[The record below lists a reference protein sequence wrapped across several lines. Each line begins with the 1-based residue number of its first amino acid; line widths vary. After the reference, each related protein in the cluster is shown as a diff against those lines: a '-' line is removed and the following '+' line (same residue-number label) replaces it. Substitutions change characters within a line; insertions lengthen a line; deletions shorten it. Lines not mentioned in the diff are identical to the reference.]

1 MTLAPRTTLLF
12 ALAMSS
18 SAVACGSCAKSPESR
33 PGDESSGGT
42 DVASNGS
49 GTTTGDTTNAAGS
62 GSGGA
67 PTMGTGGVFSGGAG
81 SGAVVD
87 AADPAIKNRLSAIRA
102 RLATLSTEAMTFW
115 KKKGPDPTNGGFYGN
130 LDRMGNKSSPTDK
143 GLIQEARHLW
153 AFTNWYAMKE
163 PTPEIKAIADDT
175 YKFLVSHFYDASTKQ
190 FQLKVSE
197 NGFSVVDSNKILYGE
212 GFAIYGLSTYGRV
225 FKIPE
230 ATTYALETFRAID
243 ARHDATNLG
252 YDEHNDSTWLQ
263 SGAMKSTNTH
273 IHLME
278 AFTALYEATQDATVK
293 ARLEE
298 LVIVVRTKIL
308 QQDKKYDAKEF
319 SNDWKPF
326 GNVLVSYGHDLETT
340 WLLTEAARVLGKPDD
355 PDIKSAMLVM
365 GTGAAQRGFDASMGG
380 YFEEGVPGGS
390 PTSTDKIW
398 WVESEALAGNFWLYR
413 LTGDT
418 MYLDR
423 LESTLKFIE
432 DHQRDN
438 QNPGTEWFWGITKD
452 GQINSRGDHKGE
464 EWKASYHNSR
474 ALTFTEKWISDLVK

>member
-1 MTLAPRTTLLF
+1 MTLALRTSLVF
-12 ALAMSS
+12 ALGIISS
-18 SAVACGSCAKSPESR
+18 SCGSCAKSPENR
-33 PGDESSGGT
+33 PGDGSEGSGGSDIGSAGAATSSG
-42 DVASNGS
+42 ASMTVSGS
-49 GTTTGDTTNAAGS
+49 GGGSPS

-67 PTMGTGGVFSGGAG
+67 SSGGGG
-81 SGAVVD
+81 SGAIVTPT
-87 AADPAIKNRLSAIRA
+87 DPAIKTRLTAINTRLAALSAEVMA
-102 RLATLSTEAMTFW
+102 FW
-115 KKKGPDPTNGGFYGN
+115 KKKGPDATNGGFYGN

-143 GLIQEARHLW
+143 GLVQQSRHLW

-175 YKFLVSHFYDASTKQ
+175 YKFLVTHFYEASTKQ
-190 FQLKVSE
+190 FQFKVSE
-197 NGFSVVDSNKILYGE
+197 NGTSVVDNNKILYGE

-225 FKIPE
+225 FKVPE

-243 ARHDATNLG
+243 ARHDAQNLG

-278 AFTALYEATQDATVK
+278 ALTALYEATQDATVK

-298 LVIVVRTKIL
+298 LVTVVRTKIL

-340 WLLTEAARVLGKPDD
+340 WLLTEAARVLGRPDD
-355 PDIKSAMLVM
+355 PDIKSAMLTM
-365 GTGAAQRGFDASMGG
+365 GTGAAQQGFDPSMGG

-398 WVESEALAGNFWLYR
+398 WVESEALAGNLWLYK
-413 LTGDT
+413 LTSDT

-423 LESTLKFIE
+423 LEATLKFIE
-432 DHQRDN
+432 DHQRDD
-438 QNPGTEWFWGITKD
+438 QNAGTEWFWGITKD